1 MFPLYRNSFL
11 FSKGDSMKLNKK
23 ITAAIAVIIIAAC
36 AGGGWYYYQ
45 TQQKAQQASAVETA
59 QVERMNL
66 TSKVSATGTIRPVD
80 SVEVSPKITAR
91 ISQVLVKENDQVTAG
106 QTVATLDG
114 KDYQAKYDQ
123 AQYKV
128 TNTRLDYERYKM
140 LYDQGAGTKQT
151 LDNAEYEYKTALSN
165 LSAAESDLAETT
177 ITAPMS
183 GVVVGEPKP
192 AGTMAVQ
199 GNSNPTVIM
208 RIADT
213 SKKQIMAKIDET
225 DIGNIKVGQDA
236 TFTVD
241 TYTNQTFTAHVSKI
255 SQTDTSNTWDTNG
268 TSTSSSSSSSSAS
281 VIYYYVTLDVDDP
294 DDVLRLGMTARVEIN
309 TAEKE
314 DALVVPIAAL
324 KTNDNGSYVLRVN
337 TSGQTEQVPVTTGIY
352 SDEYVEILSGLSE
365 GDSVS
370 VSYNAPSK
378 SSSQSS
384 NSNRRQG
391 PPPM

>member
-1 MFPLYRNSFL
+1 
-11 FSKGDSMKLNKK
+11 MKLNKK
-23 ITAAIAVIIIAAC
+23 ITAAIAVIVIAAC
-36 AGGGWYYYQ
+36 AGGGWYYHQ
-45 TQQKAQQASAVETA
+45 TQQQAQQAAAVETA

-91 ISQVLVKENDQVTAG
+91 ISQVLVKENDRVTAG

-151 LDNAEYEYKTALSN
+151 LDNAEYEYNTALSN
-165 LSAAESDLAETT
+165 LTAAESDLAETT

-183 GVVVGEPKP
+183 GIVVGEPKP

-213 SKKQIMAKIDET
+213 SQKQIMAKIDET

-241 TYTNQTFTAHVSKI
+241 TYTNRTFTAHVSKI

-268 TSTSSSSSSSSAS
+268 TSTSSSSSSSSSAS

-337 TSGQTEQVPVTTGIY
+337 ASGQTEQVPVTTGIY
-352 SDEYVEILSGLSE
+352 NDEYVEILSGLSE
-365 GDSVS
+365 GDRVS
-370 VSYNAPSK
+370 VSYNATSK
-378 SSSQSS
+378 SSSKSS
-384 NSNRRQG
+384 SSNRRQG